1 MQVYRTKTE
10 LSGLLSSLAF
20 SKKTLGLVP
29 TMGALHPGHA
39 SLVKQA
45 ILENDFVLVSIF
57 VNPTQF
63 NDPSDLSGYPQ
74 TLEADLELLQDL
86 KVHLVFV
93 PSREEMYPPDD
104 QPVSF
109 DLGGLD
115 EVMEGKQ
122 RAGHFNG
129 VAQIV
134 SKLFLLTHP
143 TRAYFGQKDFQQ
155 LVVVRRLVE
164 IMGLDLSIVACPI
177 IREADGLAMSSRNV
191 KLSQSQRKL
200 APFIYATLRLAEEKR
215 KAFSPMEI
223 KTWVS
228 ERFEKEPDMQ
238 LEYFEIVE
246 DKELRPVIDWTEK
259 VNKVA
264 CIAVQLGGV
273 RLIDNMKF
281 D

>member
-10 LSGLLSSLAF
+10 LTGLLSSLAS
-20 SKKTLGLVP
+20 SKKTIGLVP

-45 ILENDFVLVSIF
+45 MLENDFVLVSIF

-63 NDPSDLSGYPQ
+63 NDPSDLSSYPQ

-86 KVHLVFV
+86 KVHLVFI

-115 EVMEGKQ
+115 KVMEGKQ

-164 IMGLDLSIVACPI
+164 IMGLEITIVACPI

-191 KLSQSQRKL
+191 KLSQSQRQL
-200 APFIYATLRLAEEKR
+200 APFIYSTLRLAEEK
-215 KAFSPMEI
+215 KIDFSPMEV
-223 KTWVS
+223 KTWVCN
-228 ERFEKEPDMQ
+228 RFENEPGLH